1 MIIIYIMRPDTMKV
15 NLFSKISVRNFTMK
29 ILPPIRR
36 HGFRDAK
43 CACQSFHLWGTPDC
57 QAHEGLASKFNIT
70 DA

>member
-1 MIIIYIMRPDTMKV
+1 MIIIYIMRPDAMKV

-43 CACQSFHLWGTPDC
+43 CACQSFHCG
-57 QAHEGLASKFNIT
+57 AHLTARRMKV
-70 DA
+70 